1 MIIYLKLNI
10 TFVVEKREERDMPA
24 DTSRSPH
31 YIIYITARDRI
42 SLFQKS
48 FFLLSLLCQLSLV
61 VSNQLALNIIRYK
74 LVASKLGCE
83 GSTTTRQ
90 GTQRDKREPQEKAGR

>member
-1 MIIYLKLNI
+1 MIVYLKLSI

-48 FFLLSLLCQLSLV
+48 FFTQPPLPTQPRG
-61 VSNQLALNIIRYK
+61 QQ
-74 LVASKLGCE
+74 
-83 GSTTTRQ
+83 STCP
-90 GTQRDKREPQEKAGR
+90 EYH

>member
-1 MIIYLKLNI
+1 MIAYLKLNI

-48 FFLLSLLCQLSLV
+48 ILYS
-61 VSNQLALNIIRYK
+61 
-74 LVASKLGCE
+74 ASFANSASWSAINL
-83 GSTTTRQ
+83 
-90 GTQRDKREPQEKAGR
+90 P